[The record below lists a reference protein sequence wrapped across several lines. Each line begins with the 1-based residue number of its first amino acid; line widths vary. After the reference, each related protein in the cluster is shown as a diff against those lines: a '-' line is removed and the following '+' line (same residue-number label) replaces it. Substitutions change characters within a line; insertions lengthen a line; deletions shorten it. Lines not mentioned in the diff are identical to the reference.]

1 MKTKSIVAMTII
13 AIMIFALIP
22 ANISFATDKFT
33 VTFETNGGRKVDS
46 VQVEAMQTLT
56 LPEPPTKEGFVFGGW
71 CTDEECEYAFYAS
84 EPITYDRTLYAKWVD
99 PSKVIKT
106 LNLTMVM
113 PEAGETINSETKLD
127 LSAETGANYVICP
140 GYFITSFPSKGE
152 GYDEA
157 FEGKFEEDKDYY
169 FEFEYGTKEGYIFD
183 NDLVINVNGEKVTYE
198 LNGWGMAYVKINVS
212 SKNEE
217 ENKQEQ
223 NKEEFVIAD
232 DDDDDVDDETA
243 ILLDEIRKML
253 DDLLAGACPKGID
266 EATASGVAGARAA
279 GKQVKVD
286 LSAKETAKEEVAED
300 VAKAE
305 AKLEAN
311 EKVAGIFDVS
321 INLKAGNDQL
331 GKVTKLNKKV
341 AFKLP
346 IPEELRTV
354 PAGYERIFS
363 MLRIHDGVAKR
374 MNVESDG
381 ENVSGESDEYSTYV
395 LTYTDTKIT
404 SNPKTGDMVPVFIGI
419 YIISIA
425 GIVVIRKVR
434 K

>member
-13 AIMIFALIP
+13 AIMIFTLIP
-22 ANISFATDKFT
+22 VNISFATDKCT
-33 VTFETNGGRKVDS
+33 VTFETNGGSKVNS
-46 VQVEAMQTLT
+46 VQVEPTQKLT

-71 CTDEECEYAFYAS
+71 CIDEECEYSFYAGES
-84 EPITYDRTLYAKWVD
+84 ITSDITLYAKWFD

-106 LNLTMVM
+106 LNLTMIM
-113 PEAGETINSETKLD
+113 PEIGETINDKTNIEFA
-127 LSAETGANYVICP
+127 AETGANYVVCP

-152 GYDEA
+152 GYDEP

-169 FEFEYGTKEGYIFD
+169 FEFEYGAKEGYIFD
-183 NDLVINVNGEKVTYE
+183 NDLVINVNGEKVTSE

-212 SKNEE
+212 SKKES
-217 ENKQEQ
+217 EQ

-232 DDDDDVDDETA
+232 DDDNDVDDETA
-243 ILLDEIRKML
+243 RLLEEIRKML
-253 DDLLAGACPKGID
+253 DDLLAGAQPVGID
-266 EATASGVAGARAA
+266 ENTASGVAGARAA

-286 LSAKETAKEEVAED
+286 LSAKEVAREEVAED
-300 VAKAE
+300 VEKAE

-363 MLRIHDGVAKR
+363 MLRIHAGVANR
-374 MNVESDG
+374 MDVESDG